1 MKSMKNMDKIREA
14 ARDPHGYAESYKTR
28 THKKV
33 VGYFCSYAPEEIIWA
48 AGALPLRIFSRKS
61 GIHLADRHL
70 QSYCCSLV
78 RGALEDALSGALK
91 FLDGVVFPHT
101 CDSIQRLSDIWR
113 LNVPYGF
120 HTDVVLPVK
129 LNTDSAREYMVNVL
143 KAFRVELEKKLD
155 VKITDDALRA
165 SMDLYGKLRVLLG
178 RIYEIRS
185 QNPDAIS
192 GSDVYSIM
200 KAAMIMDRQELLTLL
215 DEGVMELEQKKSA
228 GAAVCRKRVV
238 LSGGICDFPD
248 VYPMIEEAGGAV
260 VWDDLCM
267 GTRTFA
273 GDYAAKE
280 DPIEAIAGRYLE
292 RIVCPA
298 KHSGLTSRADHLV
311 KMVRERDAQGVIILL
326 LKFCDPHAFD
336 YPYLKNALDKEG
348 VPNMLLEVEDQL
360 PPDGQLRTRF
370 EAFLEMLQRR

>member
-1 MKSMKNMDKIREA
+1 
-14 ARDPHGYAESYKTR
+14 
-28 THKKV
+28 
-33 VGYFCSYAPEEIIWA
+33 
-48 AGALPLRIFSRKS
+48 
-61 GIHLADRHL
+61 
-70 QSYCCSLV
+70 V

-143 KAFRVELEKKLD
+143 KAFRADLEKKLD
-155 VKITDDALRA
+155 VTITDDALRA
-165 SMDLYGKLRVLLG
+165 SMDLYGKLRGMLG
-178 RIYEIRS
+178 QIYEMRA
-185 QNPDAIS
+185 QNPDAVS

-200 KAAMIMDRQELLTLL
+200 KAAMIMDRQEMLTLL
-215 DEGVMELEQKKSA
+215 SEVVRELKKKKSA
-228 GAAVCRKRVV
+228 GAASGHKRVI

-273 GDYAAKE
+273 GDFAEKK

-298 KHSGLTSRADHLV
+298 KHSGLTTRADNLI
-311 KMVRERDAQGVIILL
+311 KIVRERDAHGVIILL

-348 VPNMLLEVEDQL
+348 IPNLLLEVEDQL

-370 EAFLEMLQRR
+370 EAFLEML

>member
-1 MKSMKNMDKIREA
+1 MKNMDKIREA
-14 ARDPHGYAESYKTR
+14 ARDPHGYVQSYKAR

-33 VGYFCSYAPEEIIWA
+33 VGYFCSYAPEEIIGA

-78 RGALEDALSGALK
+78 RGALEDALAGTLK

-155 VKITDDALRA
+155 VSITDEALRA
-165 SMDLYGKLRVLLG
+165 SMDLYSKLRSMLEQ
-178 RIYEIRS
+178 IYEIRS
-185 QNPDAIS
+185 QNPDAVS
-192 GSDVYSIM
+192 GSDVYHIM
-200 KAAMIMDRQELLTLL
+200 KAAMIMDRQELLALL
-215 DEGVMELEQKKSA
+215 NEAVPELKQGKSA
-228 GAAVCRKRVV
+228 EAAVCRKRVI
-238 LSGGICDFPD
+238 LCGGICDFPD
-248 VYPMIEEAGGAV
+248 VYPMIEEEGGAV
-260 VWDDLCM
+260 IWDDLCM

-273 GDYAAKE
+273 GDFAAKE
-280 DPIEAIAGRYLE
+280 DPIEAIAGRYLD
-292 RIVCPA
+292 RIICPA
-298 KHSGLTSRADHLV
+298 KHNGLTNRADYLV
-311 KMVRERDAQGVIILL
+311 RMARERDARGVIILL

-348 VPNMLLEVEDQL
+348 IPNLLIEVEDQL

-370 EAFLEMLQRR
+370 DAFLEML

>member
-1 MKSMKNMDKIREA
+1 MKNMDIIRKA
-14 ARDPHGYAESYKTR
+14 ADDPHGYAESYRARTR
-28 THKKV
+28 KKM

-48 AGALPLRIFSRKS
+48 AGALPMRIFSRRS
-61 GIHLADRHL
+61 DIHLADRHL

-78 RGALEDALSGALK
+78 RGVLEDALSGTLK

-129 LNTDSAREYMVNVL
+129 LNTDSARAYMVDVL
-143 KAFRVELEKKLD
+143 KAFRGDLEKKLD
-155 VKITDDALRA
+155 VCITDEALRA
-165 SMDLYGKLRVLLG
+165 SMDLYRNLRGTL
-178 RIYEIRS
+178 RQIYDLRAQCPE
-185 QNPDAIS
+185 AVS
-192 GSDVYSIM
+192 GSDMYHIM

-215 DEGVMELEQKKSA
+215 NDAVPELKRGRNA
-228 GAAVCRKRVV
+228 DTAVCRKRVM
-238 LSGGICDFPD
+238 LSGGICDIPD
-248 VYPMIEEAGGAV
+248 VYGIIEEQGGAV

-267 GTRTFA
+267 GTRTFS
-273 GDYAAKE
+273 GDFTVSE

-298 KHSGLTSRADHLV
+298 KHSGLTARADDLV
-311 KMVRERDAQGVIILL
+311 RTAGEKAVHGVIFLL

-336 YPYLKNALDKEG
+336 YPYLKNALDREG
-348 VPNMLLEVEDQL
+348 IPNLLIEVEDRL
-360 PPDGQLRTRF
+360 PPGGQLRTRF
-370 EAFLEMLQRR
+370 DAFLEML

>member
-1 MKSMKNMDKIREA
+1 MDKIREA
-14 ARDPHGYAESYKTR
+14 ARNPLGYAQAYKAR
-28 THKKV
+28 TGGKV
-33 VGYFCSYAPEEIIWA
+33 VGAFCSYAPEEIIQA
-48 AGALPLRIFSRKS
+48 AGALPLRIFSGKKDIS
-61 GIHLADRHL
+61 LADRHL

-78 RGALEDALSGALK
+78 RGVLEDALSGAWK

-120 HTDVVLPVK
+120 HADVVLPVK
-129 LNTDSAREYMVNVL
+129 LDTDSARDYLTDVL
-143 KAFRVELEKKLD
+143 RTFRTDLEKKLD
-155 VKITDDALRA
+155 VVITDDALRS
-165 SMDLYGKLRVLLG
+165 SMDLCGRLRGVL
-178 RIYEIRS
+178 RQIYEIRA
-185 QNPDAIS
+185 QNPDAVS
-192 GSDVYSIM
+192 GADIYSIM
-200 KAAMIMDRQELLTLL
+200 KAAVTMDRQELLTLL
-215 DEGVMELEQKKSA
+215 EEAVPAL
-228 GAAVCRKRVV
+228 GADKRSEKTAIRKRVV

-267 GTRTFA
+267 GTRTFM

-280 DPIEAIAGRYLE
+280 DPIASIAGRYLE

-298 KHSGLTSRADHLV
+298 KHSGLTRRADHLI
-311 KMVRERDAQGVIILL
+311 KTVRDRDARGVIILL

-336 YPYLKNALDKEG
+336 YPYLKNALEKEG
-348 VPNMLLEVEDQL
+348 IPHLLLEVEDQL

-370 EAFLEMLQRR
+370 EAFLEML

>member
-1 MKSMKNMDKIREA
+1 MKNMDKIKEA
-14 ARDPHGYAESYKTR
+14 ARHPHGYAESYKSR

-33 VGYFCSYAPEEIIWA
+33 VGCFCSYAPEEIIWA

-91 FLDGVVFPHT
+91 LLDGVVFPHT

-129 LNTDSAREYMVNVL
+129 LNTDSAREYMINVL
-143 KAFRVELEKKLD
+143 RAFRADLDKKLD
-155 VKITDDALRA
+155 VRITDDALRA
-165 SMDLYGKLRVLLG
+165 SMDLFGKLRGMLG
-178 RIYEIRS
+178 TIYEMRA
-185 QNPDAIS
+185 QNPEILSA
-192 GSDVYSIM
+192 SDGYSIM
-200 KAAMIMDRQELLTLL
+200 KAAMIMDRQEMLTLL
-215 DEGVMELEQKKSA
+215 SEVVLELKQKKSA
-228 GAAVCRKRVV
+228 GAASGYKRVI

-267 GTRTFA
+267 GTRIFA
-273 GDYAAKE
+273 GDFAAKT
-280 DPIEAIAGRYLE
+280 DPVEAIAGRYLD
-292 RIVCPA
+292 RLICPA

-311 KMVRERDAQGVIILL
+311 KMVRERDARGVIILL

-336 YPYLKNALDKEG
+336 YPYLKNALDKQG
-348 VPNMLLEVEDQL
+348 IPNLLLEVEDQL

-370 EAFLEMLQRR
+370 EAFLEML

>member
-1 MKSMKNMDKIREA
+1 MKNMDKIREIA
-14 ARDPHGYAESYKTR
+14 HDPYGYAESYKTR
-28 THKKV
+28 THKKI

-78 RGALEDALSGALK
+78 RGVLEDALSGALK
-91 FLDGVVFPHT
+91 FMDGVVFPHT

-129 LNTDSAREYMVNVL
+129 LDTDSAREYMIDVL
-143 KAFRVELEKKLD
+143 KAFRTDLEKKLN
-155 VKITDDALRA
+155 VSIGDDALRA
-165 SMDLYGKLRVLLG
+165 SMDLYGQLRGVLG
-178 RIYEIRS
+178 QIYEMRA
-185 QNPDAIS
+185 QNPEIIS

-200 KAAMIMDRQELLTLL
+200 KAAMIMDRQEMLILLN
-215 DEGVMELEQKKSA
+215 DVVMELKQKKSA
-228 GAAVCRKRVV
+228 GVAFGRKRLI

-273 GDYAAKE
+273 GDFAAKT
-280 DPIEAIAGRYLE
+280 DSVEAIAGRYLE
-292 RIVCPA
+292 RIICPA
-298 KHSGLTSRADHLV
+298 KHSGLTSRADHLI
-311 KMVRERDAQGVIILL
+311 KIVRERDAQGVIIML

-348 VPNMLLEVEDQL
+348 VPNLLLEVEDQL

-370 EAFLEMLQRR
+370 EAFLEML

>member
-1 MKSMKNMDKIREA
+1 MKNMDKIREA
-14 ARDPHGYAESYKTR
+14 ARDPYGYAESYKTR

-48 AGALPLRIFSRKS
+48 AGALPFRIFSRKS

-78 RGALEDALSGALK
+78 RGVLEDALSGELK

-113 LNVPYGF
+113 LNVPFGF
-120 HTDVVLPVK
+120 HSDVVLPVK
-129 LNTDSAREYMVNVL
+129 LNTDSARAYMINVL
-143 KAFRVELEKKLD
+143 KAFRADLEKKLN
-155 VKITDDALRA
+155 VRITDDALRA
-165 SMDLYGKLRVLLG
+165 SMDLYGKLRGMLG
-178 RIYEIRS
+178 RIYEMRA
-185 QNPDAIS
+185 QNPEILS

-200 KAAMIMDRQELLTLL
+200 KAAMIMDRQEMLALLN
-215 DEGVMELEQKKSA
+215 EGVLELKQKKSA
-228 GAAVCRKRVV
+228 GAAAGRKRVI

-267 GTRTFA
+267 GTRSFA
-273 GDYAAKE
+273 GDFAAKA
-280 DPIEAIAGRYLE
+280 DPVEAIAGRYLE

-298 KHSGLTSRADHLV
+298 KHSGLTSRADHLI
-311 KMVRERDAQGVIILL
+311 KIVRERNAQGVIILL

-336 YPYLKNALDKEG
+336 YPYLKNALEKEG
-348 VPNMLLEVEDQL
+348 IPNLLLEVEDQL

-370 EAFLEMLQRR
+370 EAFLEML

>member
-1 MKSMKNMDKIREA
+1 MKNMDKIREA
-14 ARDPHGYAESYKTR
+14 ACNPHGYAESYKTR

-33 VGYFCSYAPEEIIWA
+33 VGYFCSYALEETIWA
-48 AGALPLRIFSRKS
+48 AGALPFRIFSRKS

-78 RGALEDALSGALK
+78 RGTLEDALSGALK
-91 FLDGVVFPHT
+91 FLDGVAFPHT
-101 CDSIQRLSDIWR
+101 CDSIQRLSDLWR
-113 LNVPYGF
+113 INIPCGF

-129 LNTDSAREYMVNVL
+129 LNTDSAREYMIDVL
-143 KAFRVELEKKLD
+143 RAFRADLEKNLN
-155 VKITDDALRA
+155 VSITDDALRA
-165 SMDLYGKLRVLLG
+165 SMDLYGRLHGMLRT
-178 RIYEIRS
+178 IYEIRA
-185 QNPDAIS
+185 QNPDAVS

-200 KAAMIMDRQELLTLL
+200 KAAMIMDRQEILALLN
-215 DEGVMELEQKKSA
+215 EVVMELRQKKSA
-228 GAAVCRKRVV
+228 GATSGRKRVI

-267 GTRTFA
+267 GTRTFS
-273 GDYAAKE
+273 GDFATKT
-280 DPIEAIAGRYLE
+280 DPVEAIAGRYME

-298 KHSGLTSRADHLV
+298 KHSGLTNRADYLV
-311 KMVRERDAQGVIILL
+311 RMARERDARGVIILL

-336 YPYLKNALDKEG
+336 YPYLKNALDREG
-348 VPNMLLEVEDQL
+348 IPNLLIEVEDQL

-370 EAFLEMLQRR
+370 DAFLEML